1 MYKSVTGHDATLND
15 NIIVDFH
22 ELDCVGV
29 LRQHKGSKKH
39 HIFNNAKQQE
49 NGGNQWKSRK

>member
-49 NGGNQWKSRK
+49 NGGNQ